1 MTPQRRFTLP
11 WAGAVLAAVLSLAPA
26 PAWCQTAASPRS
38 DSRAVLADEILSTRE
53 AESGQALDPAFRKEA
68 IAKLR
73 SQSLEALQ
81 ATAHGGSQE
90 ALKVFAFSDGLVYTP
105 VAPCRILDTR
115 QVFPATPLQP
125 DEFRPFKVTGNLTAQ
140 GGLNICGVPAGK
152 ALVAVISLAAVNAS
166 GGGYLQTEPWSA
178 SPTEPILSSIL
189 TYSPGLAISNL
200 AAVALCN
207 SISSTCTN
215 DFFLRSRLST
225 VHVVGDVVGYF
236 APVQSVRYQTQVISS
251 ATPDTQVP
259 VSLSTVCS
267 PLFTSTAF
275 LDTSVPSHFTAQGS
289 ARMSIDHVQGS
300 DDEIH
305 VCLAQGGGCCQPGT
319 TAVHRIPAA
328 FPTASGIQVTLPLAG
343 LFPYIED
350 TGFTVSGYILS
361 GTGATKF
368 LGASFVVE
376 VIPN

>member
-1 MTPQRRFTLP
+1 MTPQRRLTLP
-11 WAGAVLAAVLSLAPA
+11 WAGAVLAAALSLAPA
-26 PAWCQTAASPRS
+26 PAWCQLAASKP
-38 DSRAVLADEILSTRE
+38 DPKANLAEEILSARE
-53 AESGQALDPAFRKEA
+53 AGSGQALDPAFRKEV

-73 SQSLEALQ
+73 TQSLEVLQ
-81 ATAHGGSQE
+81 ATARGENQD
-90 ALKVFAFSDGLVYTP
+90 ALKFLTYLDSLVYTP

-115 QVFPATPLQP
+115 IGHPLGPLQV
-125 DEFRPFKVTGNLTAQ
+125 DEFRPFTVTGNLLPQ
-140 GGLNICGVPAGK
+140 GGASDCRALPPGR
-152 ALVAVISLAAVNAS
+152 ALVAVISLATVNAS

-178 SPTEPILSSIL
+178 SPTEPNLSSIM
-189 TYSPGLAISNL
+189 TYSPGLALSN
-200 AAVALCN
+200 VVPIALCN
-207 SISSTCTN
+207 PLLGACTN

-225 VHVVGDVVGYF
+225 VHVVGDIVGYF
-236 APVQSVRYQTQVISS
+236 SMIQPSRYQTQVIGS

-259 VSLSTVCS
+259 VPLGTVCA
-267 PLFTSTAF
+267 PLMFSNAFIDTST
-275 LDTSVPSHFTAQGS
+275 PSHFTAQGS
-289 ARMSIDHVQGS
+289 VRLSIDHVQGS

-305 VCLAQGGGCCQPGT
+305 VCLAQSGCCQPGT

-328 FPTASGIQVTLPLAG
+328 FPTASGIQVTLPLVA

-350 TGFTVSGYILS
+350 TGFTVNGYTLA